1 MKKLMFIMV
10 PIILLF
16 AQCKK
21 DDVERTD
28 DLYEKV
34 PVTFE
39 LPKDMS
45 KSDFTNLLPDGNINW
60 GNENNIEY
68 IYLAVAD
75 RYSYYS
81 HELLMTMI
89 VGELF
94 ELTAEVTESTDRLVF
109 SGMIPKNLL
118 WDTKRCTLY
127 YFGNNGNAPEGSN
140 VTNIYDVKYT
150 DCVIGKTVS
159 FAQQTGDVNDLGD
172 YHIASIPVKIKTI
185 RDEERNILGFDLIVE
200 LFNNNMSIA
209 MLDLE
214 GETVLGGSATAIQSY
229 TLKWEGRTF
238 EESYDVVEG
247 GTIDVTGN
255 VGEKSLIALLPNN
268 EPVTLECSKGKYTF
282 HEGLPS
288 NTLFIGNMG
297 HDLNETTPLPWED
310 E

>member
-1 MKKLMFIMV
+1 MFIMMSA
-10 PIILLF
+10 ILLF
-16 AQCKK
+16 TQCKK
-21 DDVERTD
+21 DDVVHTD
-28 DLYEKV
+28 DLSETV

-45 KSDFTNLLPDGNINW
+45 KSDFNNLLPDGNINW

-68 IYLAVAD
+68 IYLAVSD
-75 RYSYYS
+75 RYLYYS
-81 HELLMTMI
+81 HELSMTLK

-94 ELTAEVTESTDRLVF
+94 ELTAEVTEATDRLVF

-118 WDTKRCTLY
+118 WNSKRCTLY

-159 FAQQTGDVNDLGD
+159 FAQQTGDVNNLGD
-172 YHIASIPVKIKTI
+172 YHIASIPVKIQTL
-185 RDEERNILGFDLIVE
+185 RDEERNILGFNLIVE

-214 GETVLGGSATAIQSY
+214 GETTLGGSATAMQSY
-229 TLKWEGRTF
+229 TLKWEGLTF

-255 VGEKSLIALLPNN
+255 VGEKSLIALLPNA
-268 EPVTLECSKGKYTF
+268 EPVTLECGKGKYEF
-282 HEGLPS
+282 REGLPS
-288 NTLFIGNMG
+288 NCLFMDRMGNNF
-297 HDLNETTPLPWED
+297 DDATPLPWGGN
-310 E
+310 